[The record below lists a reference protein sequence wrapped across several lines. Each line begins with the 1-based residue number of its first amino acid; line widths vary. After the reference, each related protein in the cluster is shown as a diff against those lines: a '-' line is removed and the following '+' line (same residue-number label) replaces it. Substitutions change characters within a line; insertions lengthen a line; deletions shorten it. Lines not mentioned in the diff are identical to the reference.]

1 MKKTLFFALS
11 LVVLFGVGSY
21 ANAGALEDTLGG
33 LLYFD
38 TNLSS
43 PKGQSCAS
51 CHHPNAMFVDPD
63 TSLPVSEGVIAGRFG
78 GRNSPMA
85 SYAAFSPEFYFDGEE
100 GLWIGGQ
107 FWDGRAA
114 TLEEQAKG
122 PFLNPLEMNNSS
134 KEEVINKI
142 RKSSYATLFKLV
154 YGPKSLNNVEKAY
167 DLVAKAI
174 AAFERTKLFN
184 SFTSKYDWFLR
195 GKVQLTAKEA
205 RGLALFNNDGETPT
219 PGLGAGRCILCHPSE
234 RADDGSLPLFTDF
247 SYDNLGIPV
256 NPEIAVLKGEPVPVD
271 YGLGATVGS
280 EENGKFKVMTLRNIA
295 RTAPYGH
302 NGYFK
307 TLKEIVHFYNTRD
320 ALNRCVGGA
329 DESPGVNCW
338 PEPEVN
344 NENVNTGELG
354 NLGLTSEE
362 EDDIV
367 AFLQTLTDGYYCAKC
382 N

>member
-11 LVVLFGVGSY
+11 LIVVLGIGSY
-21 ANAGALEDTLGG
+21 ANAGVLEDTLGG

-38 TNLSS
+38 TNLSN

-63 TSLPVSEGVIAGRFG
+63 TSLPVSEGVLPGVFG

-85 SYAAFSPEFYFDGEE
+85 SYAAYSPPLHFDGE
-100 GLWIGGQ
+100 LWIGGQ

-122 PFLNPLEMNNSS
+122 PFLNPLEMNNT
-134 KEEVINKI
+134 KGGVIKAI
-142 RKSSYATLFKLV
+142 RKSSYATLFRAV
-154 YGPKSLNNVEKAY
+154 YGYKSLDNVEKAY

-184 SFTSKYDWFLR
+184 SFTSKYDYYLA
-195 GKVQLTAKEA
+195 GKVSLAAKEA
-205 RGLALFNNDGETPT
+205 RGLELFNNK
-219 PGLGAGRCILCHPSE
+219 ANCAACHPNE
-234 RADDGSLPLFTDF
+234 GPKALFTDF
-247 SYDNLGIPV
+247 SYDHLGIPK
-256 NPEIAVLKGEPVPVD
+256 NQEIEVLKGEPVPID
-271 YGLGATVGS
+271 YGLGNTIGPS
-280 EENGKFKVMTLRNIA
+280 EHGKFKVMTLRNIA

-307 TLKEIVHFYNTRD
+307 TLKEIVHFYNMRD
-320 ALNRCVGGA
+320 VEPWPAPELDNGNINR
-329 DESPGVNCW
+329 D
-338 PEPEVN
+338 
-344 NENVNTGELG
+344 ELG
-354 NLGLTSEE
+354 DLKLTSDE

-367 AFLQTLTDGYYCAKC
+367 AYLQTLTDGYYCATC